1 MVPRTRHKGSMDNG
15 GWWEEKAYLTMVVL
29 LWSGDMDGR
38 CFMCATPYTLNLL
51 QVRCMGERKSH
62 LQNLQQFKNKFKIE
76 KQGPWN
82 EIKTKNISHYRRLG
96 PKKIKR

>member
-1 MVPRTRHKGSMDNG
+1 
-15 GWWEEKAYLTMVVL
+15 
-29 LWSGDMDGR
+29 
-38 CFMCATPYTLNLL
+38 
-51 QVRCMGERKSH
+51 MGERKSH